1 MKLKLDYK
9 KIISEVI
16 TASLIIIISG
26 IAIYSFIVIS
36 DQNVDVYNSSPKVDA
51 IKGNN
56 KIQEVI
62 SIIQSKYMEDVD
74 VNELVDGAIAGIFD
88 SIDDN
93 YTRYITPEEYEEML
107 KEGNEEYVGIG
118 VHISQNT
125 STGTMVIISVMPDSP
140 AKEAGLMSG
149 DIVLNVDDIAVTKET
164 YSEAVSALKGKE
176 GTVAKL
182 VIQRGEEKINKE
194 VTRKKITSSN
204 VESDVI
210 DNKYGYIRVLEF
222 ENNIYNQFKE
232 EYTKLMEEKKVEGL
246 IIDLRNNPGGIVSE
260 TVKIAD
266 LLCGEGKI
274 VETVY
279 RDGSKK
285 VYTSD
290 AENKCTVPLVVLVNE
305 SSASASEILAGA
317 VKDLKQ
323 GTLVGKKTYGKGI
336 VQSIVPLNEGGAVS
350 VTTAKYYTASGI
362 EIHGNGI
369 EPNVEVDI
377 SDVNRGMTVDYNK
390 DEQLRKAVEILNNS
404 K

>member
-194 VTRKKITSSN
+194 VTRKKIISSN

-317 VKDLKQ
+317 IKDLKQ

>member
-93 YTRYITPEEYEEML
+93 YTRYITPEEYGEML

-118 VHISQNT
+118 VHISQST

-149 DIVLNVDDIAVTKET
+149 DIVLNVDDIEVTKET

-194 VTRKKITSSN
+194 VTRNKITSNN

-290 AENKCTVPLVVLVNE
+290 AETKCTVPLVVLVNE

-317 VKDLKQ
+317 IKDLKQ

-336 VQSIVPLNEGGAVS
+336 VQSIVPLNDGGAVS

-369 EPNVEVDI
+369 QPNIEVDI

-390 DEQLRKAVEILNNS
+390 DEQLRKAVEILNDS

>member
-56 KIQEVI
+56 KIQEVL

-74 VNELVDGAIAGIFD
+74 VNQLVDGAIEGIFN
-88 SIDDN
+88 SIEDD

-125 STGTMVIISVMPDSP
+125 KTGSMVVISVMPNSP
-140 AKEAGLMSG
+140 AKEAGIISG
-149 DIVLNVDDIAVTKET
+149 DMVLSVDDITVTKDT
-164 YSEAVSALKGKE
+164 YSEAVNALKGKE

-290 AENKCTVPLVVLVNE
+290 ATTKCLVPIVVLVNE
-305 SSASASEILAGA
+305 NSASASEILAGA
-317 VKDLKQ
+317 IKDLKQ
-323 GTLVGKKTYGKGI
+323 GTLVGKKTFGKGI

-369 EPNVEVDI
+369 TPDVEVDI
-377 SDVNRGMTVDYNK
+377 SDINRGLTVDYNK
-390 DEQLRKAVEILNNS
+390 DEQLRKAVEILNKGN
-404 K
+404 

>member
-290 AENKCTVPLVVLVNE
+290 AENKCTVPLVVIVNE

-317 VKDLKQ
+317 IKDLKQ

>member
-125 STGTMVIISVMPDSP
+125 STGTMVIISVMPASP

-317 VKDLKQ
+317 IKDLKQ

>member
-56 KIQEVI
+56 KIQEVL
-62 SIIQSKYMEDVD
+62 SIIQSKYMENVD
-74 VNELVDGAIAGIFD
+74 VNQLVDGAIEGIFN
-88 SIDDN
+88 SIEDD

-125 STGTMVIISVMPDSP
+125 KTGSMVVISVMPNSP
-140 AKEAGLMSG
+140 AKEAGIMSG
-149 DIVLNVDDIAVTKET
+149 DMVLSVDDIIVTKDT
-164 YSEAVSALKGKE
+164 YSEAVNALKDKE

-279 RDGSKK
+279 RDGSKR

-290 AENKCTVPLVVLVNE
+290 AATKCLVPIVVLVNE
-305 SSASASEILAGA
+305 NSASASEILAGA
-317 VKDLKQ
+317 IKDLKQ
-323 GTLVGKKTYGKGI
+323 GTLVGKKTFGKGI

-369 EPNVEVDI
+369 TPDVEVDI
-377 SDVNRGMTVDYNK
+377 SDINRGLTVDYNK
-390 DEQLRKAVEILNNS
+390 DEQLRKAVEILNKGN
-404 K
+404 

>member
-62 SIIQSKYMEDVD
+62 SIIQSKYMGDVD

-149 DIVLNVDDIAVTKET
+149 DIVLNVDDIVVTKET

-317 VKDLKQ
+317 IKDLKQ